1 MANQLFLDFDP
12 NSAEDDDD
20 LVDRTRPAS
29 QGRSPTTPGA
39 MQPTSNRPS
48 VVAPAPEAGRPA
60 TSLEEV
66 IEAVR
71 AQPGL
76 TPNRQRDLISA
87 VRTIARLCHVAPV
100 QLPAAPRELRHHLRD
115 VHPAAVGMSRKRFRN
130 VMADLVQALRI
141 ANHRVRGRR
150 SLVPFTPEWQALHE
164 ACPTRWCRYP
174 LAAFMRWCSEQG
186 IAPAAVDTGT
196 LQAFMNDLEETSLEP
211 LPARLRSSI
220 VLSWNRSADAVPAW
234 PSTRLEL
241 VPARVPWT
249 LKWPCFTPAF
259 RQDVDACLERLAG
272 TDPLDE
278 DGPDKPLRPVTLKWR
293 RFQIRMAASSLVA
306 AGVPVDDDRE
316 PRGRRAARA
325 VPDG

>member
-1 MANQLFLDFDP
+1 M
-12 NSAEDDDD
+12 
-20 LVDRTRPAS
+20 
-29 QGRSPTTPGA
+29 
-39 MQPTSNRPS
+39 
-48 VVAPAPEAGRPA
+48 
-60 TSLEEV
+60 
-66 IEAVR
+66 
-71 AQPGL
+71 
-76 TPNRQRDLISA
+76 
-87 VRTIARLCHVAPV
+87 ARLCHVAPA

-164 ACPTRWCRYP
+164 ACSTRWCRYP

-186 IAPAAVDTGT
+186 IVPAAVDTGT
-196 LQAFMNDLEETSLEP
+196 LQAFMTDLEETSLEP
-211 LPARLRSSI
+211 VPTRLRSAI
-220 VLSWNRSADAVPAW
+220 VRSWNRSADAVPAW
-234 PSTRLEL
+234 PRTRLEL

-249 LKWPCFTPAF
+249 LKWHRFTPAF

-278 DGPDKPLRPVTLKWR
+278 DGPDKPLRPATLKWR

-306 AGVPVDDDRE
+306 AGVPVEAIASLEDVVRPEPFRRLIRNLVARYGGKTANIYGLGDR
-316 PRGRRAARA
+316 PQVDRPPPLQAR
-325 VPDG
+325 